1 MKLNLKQILIVCTVF
16 ILPLI
21 STTFLQF
28 ELKKKPQETFI
39 FLTALP
45 IVFFFVKEIFKPYL
59 YLILLF
65 TSFINFFK
73 IIYWLIDTIF
83 PYRNLVKSADGEPL
97 GYAMDTTWVWGTP
110 LAIVGSIIIIE
121 LYRRKIKRIL
131 NFELSFTILLSLK
144 TALIYYLTEM

>member
-28 ELKKKPQETFI
+28 ELKKKPQEIFI

-73 IIYWLIDTIF
+73 ILYWLIDTIF

-97 GYAMDTTWVWGTP
+97 GYVMDTTWVWGTP